1 MSSERFNKE
10 RVKTESA
17 NKRLNET
24 IQALIGTT
32 GKQRLSGS
40 MTFGRI
46 YLSVVIA
53 VLFLGLVLLSIK
65 GQAMFFPVLQLLIIF
80 TTAIPLGV
88 TFAKSF

>member
-46 YLSVVIA
+46 SLSVVVA

-65 GQAMFFPVLQLLIIF
+65 GPMFFPVLQLLIIF